1 MLVDERVGVIPMT
14 EFEGHKPFQYRVL
27 MPVLIRTIEFITP
40 RFIVDRINGI
50 TADFVNTRL
59 RTRADL
65 PDYKTDKLSQYG
77 CRVIVFLILNTLT
90 LFGFLIILRQMAK
103 ALNIFSE
110 RVCDLLPLGMAI
122 VIPIYFNF
130 GNFMYDFS
138 HLLLFASSLLLLY
151 KKQWRFYL
159 VLYSLALLNKETSV
173 MLAIVFIVNYY
184 KELRRA
190 EFYKLLG
197 IQAGLFMIIKLSL
210 YLTFIDNPGG
220 VVEHHL
226 AWNLNHLS
234 QLSSYF
240 NFEPIGKGMIFP
252 AYLNIPLPR
261 GINLPMIGF
270 MVFIIIYK
278 WKDIPLFLRRSLVYV
293 PVLFAFGLFMG
304 HINEL
309 RSYYAALPVVYL
321 SVMAGIVKF
330 IESLKL
336 ERIE

>member
-1 MLVDERVGVIPMT
+1 MT

-27 MPVLIRTIEFITP
+27 MPVLIKTFEFITP
-40 RFIVDRINGI
+40 GFIESKINGI
-50 TADFVNTRL
+50 TTDIIDTKIQSQS
-59 RTRADL
+59 DI
-65 PDYKTDKLSQYG
+65 PDYKADKLYQYG
-77 CRVIVFLILNTLT
+77 YRFVVFMILNVLA
-90 LFGFLIILRQMAK
+90 LFGFLIVLRQLAE
-103 ALNIFSE
+103 ALNVFSV
-110 RVCDLLPLGMAI
+110 RACDLLPLGMA
-122 VIPIYFNF
+122 VAIPIYFNF

-173 MLAIVFIVNYY
+173 MLVIVFIVNYY

-197 IQAGLFMIIKLSL
+197 IQAGLFLIIKLLL
-210 YLTFIDNPGG
+210 YLIFIGNPGG

-336 ERIE
+336 KRIE